1 MRGLSVVF
9 THSVAYKGIAIACK
23 RSTLTCK
30 KNIVHSTLMSV
41 TMEKIATTKTVAI
54 SRKKSLLIA
63 ECRTTSAQS
72 LRRAKLMVGL
82 VVVELALGD
91 EVFGELGQNL
101 EKDVLDFFGLLI
113 IISLIHGSV
122 RS

>member
-1 MRGLSVVF
+1 
-9 THSVAYKGIAIACK
+9 
-23 RSTLTCK
+23 
-30 KNIVHSTLMSV
+30 MSV

-54 SRKKSLLIA
+54 SRKKSLLMA
-63 ECRTTSAQS
+63 ECRTTSTLSLGRRAQS

-101 EKDVLDFFGLLI
+101 EKDVLDCFWPPDNLLFD
-113 IISLIHGSV
+113 SWV
-122 RS
+122 RSVLNC

>member
-9 THSVAYKGIAIACK
+9 THSVADKGIAIACK
-23 RSTLTCK
+23 RSTLTCKK

-54 SRKKSLLIA
+54 SRKKSLLMA
-63 ECRTTSAQS
+63 ECRTTSTLSLGRRAQS

-82 VVVELALGD
+82 VVVELALG
-91 EVFGELGQNL
+91 G
-101 EKDVLDFFGLLI
+101 
-113 IISLIHGSV
+113 
-122 RS
+122 